1 MLMTISQSD
10 QFIKVREYLKACDA
24 LGFLYRIDAFG
35 QVCLDEGKDWSA
47 FRTVWNKFE
56 HPSAKVLKAVLASM
70 GRVDK
75 PFEAPE
81 GPFISIDPM
90 TGLVIG
96 ELEGA
101 AV

>member
-1 MLMTISQSD
+1 
-10 QFIKVREYLKACDA
+10 
-24 LGFLYRIDAFG
+24 
-35 QVCLDEGKDWSA
+35 
-47 FRTVWNKFE
+47 
-56 HPSAKVLKAVLASM
+56 M